1 MTLVSDMIICNKGN
15 LLNKWEG
22 ARNILPKIIDYE
34 SRKQDIIEKAKL
46 VFVKRGYHN
55 TNLSHISKKCGMGRT
70 TLYQYFK
77 NKDDIFYHTVCN
89 ALEEIQTQ
97 VEAIIAN
104 DQMTFVEKI
113 KQIIYQLTEEQK
125 NNNTFILLLEV
136 WLILKRENNEI
147 LEDLKGQTQQLKKTI
162 EDLIKEAIN
171 EKEIIPIDSGS
182 LAEAV
187 YTFIE
192 TFTLQRTSNRL
203 DTKAKIESLNLL
215 IDGLRVEF

>member
-1 MTLVSDMIICNKGN
+1 M
-15 LLNKWEG
+15 
-22 ARNILPKIIDYE
+22 
-34 SRKQDIIEKAKL
+34 EKAKI
-46 VFVKRGYHN
+46 VFAKRGYHN
-55 TNLSHISKKCGMGRT
+55 TNLSHISQKCGMGRT

-77 NKDDIFYHTVCN
+77 NKDDIFYHTVGN

-97 VEAIIAN
+97 VEVITQN

-136 WLILKRENNEI
+136 WLVLRRENNEI
-147 LEDLKGQTQQLKKTI
+147 LEDLKGQTQQLKQTI
-162 EDLIKEAIN
+162 EYLIKEAIDA
-171 EKEIIPIDSGS
+171 KEIIPIDSGS

-203 DTKAKIESLNLL
+203 DAKAKIESLNLL